1 MGTVNYQQGDRQ
13 MQALP
18 VFFSKDRIN
27 FEKHAKESVAPSAHW
42 VETARALNTNFGWIS
57 YEDIA
62 FVGKWGVR
70 PRARKYIARYASHY
84 KGRYQGLRDIGSYK
98 TLEAAVKA
106 TQNRLQEIASINA

>member
-1 MGTVNYQQGDRQ
+1 

-27 FEKHAKESVAPSAHW
+27 FEKHANESVVPSAHW
-42 VETARALNTNFGWIS
+42 VQTARSFNTNFGWIS
-57 YEDIA
+57 YEDAA
-62 FVGKWGVR
+62 FVGDWGIR
-70 PRARKYIARYASHY
+70 PRVRKYVARYASHY

-106 TQNRLQEIASINA
+106 TQKRLQEIASINA